1 VNVNGKD
8 GQEEGEMRRRSFEVD
23 RSQAK
28 LMGVC
33 AGIARMTDIDATI
46 VRIGFVVATLIGGW
60 PWTLV
65 AYVALGL
72 IGRHKSGG
80 RLRRAGHSYDGLE
93 QPSAGRELDRRM
105 AEIDHYVASS
115 NGRLAREIEE
125 LR

>member
-1 VNVNGKD
+1 MNGMK
-8 GQEEGEMRRRSFEVD
+8 FAVD

-33 AGIARMTDIDATI
+33 AGLGRAMGIDPTI

-65 AYVALGL
+65 AYVLLGFVGQAHR
-72 IGRHKSGG
+72 GRV
-80 RLRRAGHSYDGLE
+80 RPRRA
-93 QPSAGRELDRRM
+93 PSLAGSAYEARDFDRRL
-105 AEIDHYVASS
+105 AEIDSYVASPNS
-115 NGRLAREIEE
+115 RLAREIEE